1 MPASGLGP
9 AHPADCGLKSF
20 LEVEPAQRPGA
31 CIAESD
37 VGINRAVRTMD
48 HARQG
53 SPGTSMLAPGGRA
66 RFNEILPSVCR
77 TLRSMKSQEDDCERC
92 RWHANPS
99 KRDFYVYT
107 FHVDGYPFYV
117 GIGRD
122 RRASDRLRYV
132 RSLAPEKLKKKSLSV
147 RVMAA
152 LDVSA
157 CIEYSCTRMST
168 GLRRLLW
175 RGRQSTGLFA
185 RDTS

>member
-1 MPASGLGP
+1 MPVA
-9 AHPADCGLKSF
+9 
-20 LEVEPAQRPGA
+20 
-31 CIAESD
+31 
-37 VGINRAVRTMD
+37 
-48 HARQG
+48 
-53 SPGTSMLAPGGRA
+53 
-66 RFNEILPSVCR
+66 
-77 TLRSMKSQEDDCERC
+77 
-92 RWHANPS
+92 ANPL

-157 CIEYSCTRMST
+157 CIEYSCTRMSLNRAQALALERAT
-168 GLRRLLW
+168 IDRLVREGYQLTNWQNNPYRHNDTNRAVNAIRRKTLRRSPCE
-175 RGRQSTGLFA
+175 G
-185 RDTS
+185 